1 MTLPV
6 VIITG
11 GLGTRLGQKTSNKA
25 KALIDVAGKP
35 FISRQLNYLYE
46 QGIKEVVLCIAH
58 FGEQIK
64 DYILL
69 EIPLNPIC
77 NKSCAGLCII
87 CGENLNTRKCECKK
101 ETFDPRWEALQDLKT
116 N

>member
-6 VIITG
+6 VILTG

-64 DYILL
+64 DYIGNGSSYKLKITYSEDGKDVDEL
-69 EIPLNPIC
+69 ISMYEEWAKK
-77 NKSCAGLCII
+77 NKP
-87 CGENLNTRKCECKK
+87 KV
-101 ETFDPRWEALQDLKT
+101 D
-116 N
+116 